1 MQNRNVTT
9 SQVRLGLFRLRMEL
23 RFGWGV
29 VSPEGVH
36 VARDVG
42 QPLRVVDSRIEGDGW
57 NELCEPPDLL

>member
-1 MQNRNVTT
+1 
-9 SQVRLGLFRLRMEL
+9 MEL

-29 VSPEGVH
+29 VAPEGVH